1 MSFRAGCLV
10 TLLAVAGAAGGSAQD
25 GTFDPAFGSGG
36 AQRVAFDRPGTDGQ
50 DVPAAVAVQ
59 PDGGIVLV
67 GTAPETAAG
76 RNAAIVRL
84 LPDGAIDTSFVGG
97 PFTYGPPGDDR
108 GLDVLV
114 EPSGSILVA
123 SARPNAPPQYA
134 YIVARWSASGFQV
147 EFSMGFTSAQPAIRL
162 ATDPLTGKTLV
173 AMNVWTGTQD
183 VIRVIR
189 LEANLTVDPG
199 YPTGGFYDIVAPG
212 GGATYLADLE
222 AMPDGRAVVAGY
234 AFVTAGA
241 TDFFVARLT
250 PTGTLDGSFGSGGR
264 TVVPID
270 LVDFETDVAVALAV
284 DALGR
289 PLVAGNAYD
298 AAFGD
303 QAAVLVRLT
312 SSGAVDATFNGGL
325 PLVVADT
332 NGDDSTNGVVVQSDG
347 RIVVAGKVHG
357 AASPMFFAAR
367 YLDDGSADWSFGS
380 FGVFTANFPS
390 SPNDDYAV
398 AVALQ
403 GGRAILVG
411 PAEWS
416 APDYDFGVLRL
427 QSWLIFADGFEGSTA
442 GAWSA
447 RVP

>member
-1 MSFRAGCLV
+1 MKTRAAFV
-10 TLLAVAGAAGGSAQD
+10 AMLLAACATSASAQD
-25 GTFDPAFGSGG
+25 GLLDPTFGTAG
-36 AQRVAFDRPGTDGQ
+36 ARRIAFDRPGTDGH

-59 PDGGIVLV
+59 ADGRIVVV
-67 GTAPETAAG
+67 GTAPETSAAS
-76 RNAAIVRL
+76 NAAIARL
-84 LPDGAIDTSFVGG
+84 EPDGAVDTSFVGG
-97 PFTYGPPGDDR
+97 PFTYGTPGDDQ

-134 YIVARWSASGFQV
+134 YIVARWAASGFQV

-173 AMNVWTGTQD
+173 AMNVWTGTND

-234 AFVTAGA
+234 AYVPAGA

-264 TVVPID
+264 AVVPID
-270 LVDFETDVAVALAV
+270 LAAFETDIAVALAV
-284 DALGR
+284 DAAGR

-298 AAFGD
+298 AAFND

-312 SSGAVDATFNGGL
+312 SGGAVDATFNGGL

-332 NGDDSTNGVVVQSDG
+332 NGDDSMNGVVVQSDG
-347 RIVVAGKVHG
+347 RIVVAGKVQG

-367 YLDDGSADWSFGS
+367 YLEDGSADWSFGS
-380 FGVFTANFPS
+380 FGVFSANFPN

-398 AVALQ
+398 ALALQ
-403 GGRAILVG
+403 GGRPVLVG

-416 APDYDFGVLRL
+416 APDYDFGVMRL
-427 QSWLIFADGFEGSTA
+427 QSALVFSDGFERGSA
-442 GAWSA
+442 GNWSA